1 MLKSKIRKKK
11 KSTCIEGKKKSVRK
25 KKQQQKCAHSFCKK
39 NVSSLHL
46 EIWAVL
52 GDGTVTCCFV
62 RTFLAPCRVLS
73 NLSQWQTAP
82 SMVVSHGYLLGC
94 VLTVGGWDLGWLCP
108 SSVVS
113 KIILMWV
120 IGHMDAAKA
129 GAVFG
134 VLTPDVHGLLC
145 QHLWGTWSWDRPF
158 LSRACGQS
166 LGVTSASIVSGVA
179 GILGPWTHL
188 ADLQSPWLYVALA
201 FNVFIT
207 GWLLEQGI
215 KSGVFQDRF
224 QTWGSMLWIW
234 QMGSVWGKLG
244 KLST

>member
-1 MLKSKIRKKK
+1 MQLLAGQFGSRVWVRCSDSTHMLKSKIRKKK

-113 KIILMWV
+113 KIIL
-120 IGHMDAAKA
+120 K
-129 GAVFG
+129 
-134 VLTPDVHGLLC
+134 
-145 QHLWGTWSWDRPF
+145 
-158 LSRACGQS
+158 
-166 LGVTSASIVSGVA
+166 
-179 GILGPWTHL
+179 
-188 ADLQSPWLYVALA
+188 
-201 FNVFIT
+201 N
-207 GWLLEQGI
+207 
-215 KSGVFQDRF
+215 
-224 QTWGSMLWIW
+224 
-234 QMGSVWGKLG
+234 
-244 KLST
+244 